1 MTRILGGGS
10 PCRAIG
16 GLAAVAAVLALVAC
30 GSSADA
36 PRPATAP
43 RASPSLV
50 ASPASTHAVLASAS
64 SVPGELTGALGTL
77 GSSWLGPIG
86 APPSVFVSPAAP
98 AGPDA
103 ASPAP
108 PGGSDLPPI
117 ACREQAPQPFLVRGH
132 YVYRPD
138 AGWEEA
144 QRRKK
149 RHRAAIEYRT
159 RHYGYVDGFGEPT
172 WNRHEPKDFTAA
184 GRFFGIRVRMNR
196 KVLVALG
203 CVEQAIVR
211 TCGAEA
217 YVPEVLDG
225 LRTRNT
231 FHDGEVSNHTYGIAL
246 DVDPN
251 KNSCCGCVW
260 PLSDWPRC
268 REPVSSPFE
277 RTGIP
282 RCWVEAF
289 ERYGFY
295 WLGNDALEDTMH
307 FEFLG
312 DPNKIK

>member
-1 MTRILGGGS
+1 MTRLLDGVSGPPTLG
-10 PCRAIG
+10 AI
-16 GLAAVAAVLALVAC
+16 AVAATALALAAC

-36 PRPATAP
+36 PRSAMSAP
-43 RASPSLV
+43 RRPPSLG
-50 ASPASTHAVLASAS
+50 AFPPPSDAAAPSSDLA
-64 SVPGELTGALGTL
+64 GALV
-77 GSSWLGPIG
+77 SSWLGPIG

-144 QRRKK
+144 QQRKK

-295 WLGNDALEDTMH
+295 WLGNDTLEDTMH

-312 DPNKIK
+312 DPNQIK